1 MKANRL
7 RLEKKFDVI
16 ERAGGIKLPH
26 MKSGS
31 GISFTYWERLNVIF
45 SLPAFLFGFVYYIYH
60 GLWKKS
66 LILVAFC
73 LASIEL
79 LDIIFIR
86 YPSIY
91 ELWYGFSYL
100 ITPMVFA
107 LRANG
112 DLYTEYRLNKNVNN
126 SLWSDAMHRLTR
138 NKAAMLGACILI
150 LLITLAALA
159 PWIAPYSYSYQDLN
173 LGASPPSA
181 DHLLGT
187 DVLGRDLL
195 SRILYGARISLLV
208 GFVATGVALVIGVS
222 WGIIAGYAG
231 GKVDSIMMRIVDV
244 LYGLPFIIFIILLMV
259 IFGRNLWLLFG
270 AIGAVEWLTMARIV
284 RGQVIGLKNQE
295 FVMAAKAMG
304 VSNLSMFR
312 RHLLPNI
319 LGPIAVYATLTIPQ
333 VMLLEGFLSFLGLG
347 IQPPMS
353 SWGTLIKDGV
363 ESMEEYSWLLIYPG
377 LTFTITL
384 FALNFFGDGLRDA
397 LDPKTT
403 DN

>member
-1 MKANRL
+1 MS
-7 RLEKKFDVI
+7 
-16 ERAGGIKLPH
+16 
-26 MKSGS
+26 KSS
-31 GISFTYWERLNVIF
+31 T
-45 SLPAFLFGFVYYIYH
+45 
-60 GLWKKS
+60 
-66 LILVAFC
+66 
-73 LASIEL
+73 
-79 LDIIFIR
+79 
-86 YPSIY
+86 
-91 ELWYGFSYL
+91 
-100 ITPMVFA
+100 
-107 LRANG
+107 
-112 DLYTEYRLNKNVNN
+112 
-126 SLWSDAMHRLTR
+126 LWSDAIYRLTR
-138 NKAAMLGACILI
+138 NKAAMFGAFILLILI
-150 LLITLAALA
+150 LSAALA
-159 PWIAPYSYSYQDLN
+159 PWIAPYSYSFQNLE

-181 DHLLGT
+181 DHILGT

-222 WGIIAGYAG
+222 WGIVAGYAG
-231 GKVDSIMMRIVDV
+231 GKVDSVMMRIVDI

-284 RGQVIGLKNQE
+284 RGQVMGLKNQE

-312 RHLLPNI
+312 KHLLPNI

-377 LTFTITL
+377 ITFTVTL

-397 LDPKTT
+397 LDPKTS

>member
-1 MKANRL
+1 M
-7 RLEKKFDVI
+7 
-16 ERAGGIKLPH
+16 
-26 MKSGS
+26 SS
-31 GISFTYWERLNVIF
+31 
-45 SLPAFLFGFVYYIYH
+45 
-60 GLWKKS
+60 
-66 LILVAFC
+66 
-73 LASIEL
+73 
-79 LDIIFIR
+79 
-86 YPSIY
+86 
-91 ELWYGFSYL
+91 
-100 ITPMVFA
+100 
-107 LRANG
+107 
-112 DLYTEYRLNKNVNN
+112 N
-126 SLWSDAMHRLTR
+126 STLWSDAIYRLTR
-138 NKAAMLGACILI
+138 NKAAMFGAFILVILI
-150 LLITLAALA
+150 LCAALA
-159 PWIAPYSYSYQDLN
+159 PYIAPYSYSFQDLN

-181 DHLLGT
+181 AHILGT

-231 GKVDSIMMRIVDV
+231 GRVDSIMMRIVDV

-304 VSNLSMFR
+304 VSNFSMFR
-312 RHLLPNI
+312 KHLLPNI

-377 LTFTITL
+377 ITFTITL

>member
-1 MKANRL
+1 M
-7 RLEKKFDVI
+7 
-16 ERAGGIKLPH
+16 
-26 MKSGS
+26 S
-31 GISFTYWERLNVIF
+31 
-45 SLPAFLFGFVYYIYH
+45 
-60 GLWKKS
+60 
-66 LILVAFC
+66 
-73 LASIEL
+73 
-79 LDIIFIR
+79 
-86 YPSIY
+86 
-91 ELWYGFSYL
+91 
-100 ITPMVFA
+100 
-107 LRANG
+107 
-112 DLYTEYRLNKNVNN
+112 N
-126 SLWSDAMHRLTR
+126 SSTLWSDAIYRLTR
-138 NKAAMLGACILI
+138 NKAAMFGAFI
-150 LLITLAALA
+150 LLILIACAALA
-159 PWIAPYSYSYQDLN
+159 PWIAPYSYSFQNLE

-181 DHLLGT
+181 AHILGT

-259 IFGRNLWLLFG
+259 IFGRNLWHLFG

-284 RGQVIGLKNQE
+284 RGQVMGLKNQE

-304 VSNLSMFR
+304 VSNFSMFR
-312 RHLLPNI
+312 KHLLPNI

-377 LTFTITL
+377 ITFTITL

>member
-1 MKANRL
+1 MS
-7 RLEKKFDVI
+7 
-16 ERAGGIKLPH
+16 
-26 MKSGS
+26 KSS
-31 GISFTYWERLNVIF
+31 T
-45 SLPAFLFGFVYYIYH
+45 
-60 GLWKKS
+60 
-66 LILVAFC
+66 
-73 LASIEL
+73 
-79 LDIIFIR
+79 
-86 YPSIY
+86 
-91 ELWYGFSYL
+91 
-100 ITPMVFA
+100 
-107 LRANG
+107 
-112 DLYTEYRLNKNVNN
+112 
-126 SLWSDAMHRLTR
+126 LWSDAIYRLTR
-138 NKAAMLGACILI
+138 NKAAMFGAFILFILI
-150 LLITLAALA
+150 LCAALA
-159 PWIAPYSYSYQDLN
+159 PLIAPYSYSFQNLE

-181 DHLLGT
+181 AHILGT

-231 GKVDSIMMRIVDV
+231 GKVDSIMMRILDV

-304 VSNLSMFR
+304 VSNISMFR
-312 RHLLPNI
+312 KHLLPNI

-377 LTFTITL
+377 LTFTVTL

>member
-1 MKANRL
+1 MS
-7 RLEKKFDVI
+7 
-16 ERAGGIKLPH
+16 
-26 MKSGS
+26 KSS
-31 GISFTYWERLNVIF
+31 T
-45 SLPAFLFGFVYYIYH
+45 
-60 GLWKKS
+60 
-66 LILVAFC
+66 
-73 LASIEL
+73 
-79 LDIIFIR
+79 
-86 YPSIY
+86 
-91 ELWYGFSYL
+91 
-100 ITPMVFA
+100 
-107 LRANG
+107 
-112 DLYTEYRLNKNVNN
+112 
-126 SLWSDAMHRLTR
+126 LWSDAIYRLTR
-138 NKAAMLGACILI
+138 NKAAMFGAFILI
-150 LLITLAALA
+150 ILIASAALA
-159 PWIAPYSYSYQDLN
+159 PWIAPYLYSFQNLE
-173 LGASPPSA
+173 LGASPPSSE
-181 DHLLGT
+181 HFLGT

-208 GFVATGVALVIGVS
+208 GFVATGVALIIGVS

-231 GKVDSIMMRIVDV
+231 GRVDSIMMRIVDV

-284 RGQVIGLKNQE
+284 RGQVMGLKNQE
-295 FVMAAKAMG
+295 FVMAARAMG
-304 VSNLSMFR
+304 VSNFSMFR
-312 RHLLPNI
+312 KHLLPNI

-363 ESMEEYSWLLIYPG
+363 ESMEEHSWLLIYPG
-377 LTFTITL
+377 VTFTITL

>member
-1 MKANRL
+1 MS
-7 RLEKKFDVI
+7 
-16 ERAGGIKLPH
+16 
-26 MKSGS
+26 KSS
-31 GISFTYWERLNVIF
+31 T
-45 SLPAFLFGFVYYIYH
+45 
-60 GLWKKS
+60 
-66 LILVAFC
+66 
-73 LASIEL
+73 
-79 LDIIFIR
+79 
-86 YPSIY
+86 
-91 ELWYGFSYL
+91 
-100 ITPMVFA
+100 
-107 LRANG
+107 
-112 DLYTEYRLNKNVNN
+112 
-126 SLWSDAMHRLTR
+126 LWSDAIYRLTR
-138 NKAAMLGACILI
+138 NKAAMFGAFILFILI
-150 LLITLAALA
+150 LCAALA
-159 PWIAPYSYSYQDLN
+159 PWIAPYSYSFQNLE

-181 DHLLGT
+181 AHILGT

-231 GKVDSIMMRIVDV
+231 GKVDSVMMRIVDV

-295 FVMAAKAMG
+295 FIMAAKAMG
-304 VSNLSMFR
+304 VSNFSMFR
-312 RHLLPNI
+312 KHLLPNI

>member
-1 MKANRL
+1 MS
-7 RLEKKFDVI
+7 
-16 ERAGGIKLPH
+16 
-26 MKSGS
+26 KSS
-31 GISFTYWERLNVIF
+31 T
-45 SLPAFLFGFVYYIYH
+45 
-60 GLWKKS
+60 
-66 LILVAFC
+66 
-73 LASIEL
+73 
-79 LDIIFIR
+79 
-86 YPSIY
+86 
-91 ELWYGFSYL
+91 
-100 ITPMVFA
+100 
-107 LRANG
+107 
-112 DLYTEYRLNKNVNN
+112 
-126 SLWSDAMHRLTR
+126 LWSDAIYRLTR
-138 NKAAMLGACILI
+138 NKAAMFGAIILFILI
-150 LLITLAALA
+150 LCAALA
-159 PWIAPYSYSYQDLN
+159 PWIAPYSYSFQDLE

-181 DHLLGT
+181 AHILGT

-231 GKVDSIMMRIVDV
+231 GKVDSVMMRVVDV

-304 VSNLSMFR
+304 VSNFSMFR
-312 RHLLPNI
+312 KHLLPNI

>member
-1 MKANRL
+1 MN
-7 RLEKKFDVI
+7 
-16 ERAGGIKLPH
+16 
-26 MKSGS
+26 
-31 GISFTYWERLNVIF
+31 
-45 SLPAFLFGFVYYIYH
+45 
-60 GLWKKS
+60 
-66 LILVAFC
+66 
-73 LASIEL
+73 
-79 LDIIFIR
+79 
-86 YPSIY
+86 
-91 ELWYGFSYL
+91 
-100 ITPMVFA
+100 
-107 LRANG
+107 
-112 DLYTEYRLNKNVNN
+112 NN
-126 SLWSDAMHRLTR
+126 SLWSDAFYRLTR
-138 NKAAMLGACILI
+138 NRAAIFGGII
-150 LLITLAALA
+150 LLMLIILAVLA
-159 PWIAPYSYSYQDLN
+159 PLIAPYSYYYQDLN

-181 DHLLGT
+181 EHWLGT
-187 DVLGRDLL
+187 DILGRDLL
-195 SRILYGARISLLV
+195 SRILFGARISLLV
-208 GFVATGVALVIGVS
+208 GFVATGVALIIGVS
-222 WGIIAGYAG
+222 WGIVAGYLG
-231 GKVDSIMMRIVDV
+231 GRVDSIMMRIVDV

-304 VSNLSMFR
+304 VSNFSMFR

-377 LTFTITL
+377 ITFTITL